1 MIYRVAL
8 GTGLRST
15 EMAVLKVFQIEV
27 ERQRIAL
34 RADGVKNKKAVY
46 QPLTLKLTANLQDW
60 IKNKSPTANVFSHNR
75 KTLFNSFKFDCKAAG
90 IERKSPDG
98 RSIDIHSLRRTFGT
112 MLARA
117 GVPLT
122 TTQRLMRHSTPEL
135 TAKLYIDV
143 EPIDM
148 MQAVEKLPRFDDT

>member
-1 MIYRVAL
+1 MQQVYYNKDSIR
-8 GTGLRST
+8 RS
-15 EMAVLKVFQIEV
+15 FY
-27 ERQRIAL
+27 
-34 RADGVKNKKAVY
+34 AD
-46 QPLTLKLTANLQDW
+46 L
-60 IKNKSPTANVFSHNR
+60 
-75 KTLFNSFKFDCKAAG
+75 KAAG

-98 RSIDIHSLRRTFGT
+98 RSIDVHSLRRTFGT

-135 TAKLYIDV
+135 TAKLYIDE

-148 MQAVEKLPRFDDT
+148 MQAVEKLPEF

>member
-1 MIYRVAL
+1 MR
-8 GTGLRST
+8 
-15 EMAVLKVFQIEV
+15 
-27 ERQRIAL
+27 
-34 RADGVKNKKAVY
+34 D
-46 QPLTLKLTANLQDW
+46 
-60 IKNKSPTANVFSHNR
+60 
-75 KTLFNSFKFDCKAAG
+75 
-90 IERKSPDG
+90 PDG
-98 RSIDIHSLRRTFGT
+98 RSIDVHSLRRTFGT

-148 MQAVEKLPRFDDT
+148 SQAVEKLPMFG